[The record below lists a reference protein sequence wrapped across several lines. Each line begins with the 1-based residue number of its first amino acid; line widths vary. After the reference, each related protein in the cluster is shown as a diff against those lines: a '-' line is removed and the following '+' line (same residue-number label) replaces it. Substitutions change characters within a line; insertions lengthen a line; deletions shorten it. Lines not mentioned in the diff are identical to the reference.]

1 MHKGKRGVLFV
12 FSGPSGVGKG
22 TLKAKLF
29 EEFADRIAYSVSATT
44 RGPREGEVDGKDY
57 FFISRQEFERRV
69 KNNEFLEHAEFA
81 GNCYGTP
88 RAYVEKLLDSGMNV
102 VLEIDVQGALQVMKS
117 MPECV
122 SVFILP
128 PSFEE
133 LEHRLRGRGTETEE
147 KVRER
152 LAPGEHVSVVDAA
165 RDYFECEIVRVNGGD
180 IEAAYQSLREVFLKS
195 TGEA

>member
-12 FSGPSGVGKG
+12 FSGPSGVGKD

-81 GNCYGTP
+81 GNSYGTP

-152 LAPGEHVSVVDAA
+152 LETAKRELPYAPQY
-165 RDYFECEIVRVNGGD
+165 DYQIVNGGD